1 MCGAS
6 KTCTPSGVG
15 EPAYASLGSST
26 CSRAACFRAAYS
38 GQSPARQRPPPRL
51 VAVADGLEPKVAER
65 RHRLLIRLRRV
76 AEVELR
82 LSEQEAAHER
92 RDRREAV
99 RARAARRERGQRG
112 GVVAV
117 AVREQHAP
125 CERARERGL
134 SFVPDGRAR
143 ARMAR
148 ASGGAT

>member
-26 CSRAACFRAAYS
+26 CSRAACSRAAYS
-38 GQSPARQRPPPRL
+38 GQSPARQGPPPRL

-82 LSEQEAAHER
+82 LSEQEAAHE
-92 RDRREAV
+92 A
-99 RARAARRERGQRG
+99 
-112 GVVAV
+112 
-117 AVREQHAP
+117 
-125 CERARERGL
+125 
-134 SFVPDGRAR
+134 
-143 ARMAR
+143 
-148 ASGGAT
+148 